1 LIGIKFILSNWSY
14 TIINDLKKGVN
25 KMTPTTLQ
33 LEKLTCPSCMQKIT
47 TTVDNMDGVNRTK
60 ILFDA
65 SKARV
70 YFDEAIVSTKE
81 IIDKIEEIGYSAEEI
96 K

>member
-1 LIGIKFILSNWSY
+1 
-14 TIINDLKKGVN
+14 
-25 KMTPTTLQ
+25 MTNITLQ

-47 TTVDNMDGVNRTK
+47 NTVNDLVGVDQTK

-70 YFDEAIVSTKE
+70 IYDETEISTEE
-81 IIDKIEEIGYSAEEI
+81 IIQKIEDIGYTAEKI

>member
-1 LIGIKFILSNWSY
+1 M
-14 TIINDLKKGVN
+14 N
-25 KMTPTTLQ
+25 KITLQ

-47 TTVDNMDGVNRTK
+47 QHINELAGVEKTK
-60 ILFDA
+60 ILFNV

-70 YFDEAIVSTKE
+70 IFDQTILSEDTIINE
-81 IIDKIEEIGYSAEEI
+81 IKNIGYAAKKI

>member
-1 LIGIKFILSNWSY
+1 
-14 TIINDLKKGVN
+14 
-25 KMTPTTLQ
+25 MTTTTLQ

-47 TTVDNMDGVNRTK
+47 TTVDEMDGVEQTK

-70 YFDEAIVSTKE
+70 HFDASVLSTKD
-81 IIDKIEEIGYSAEEI
+81 IIHKIQDIGYVAEEI

>member
-1 LIGIKFILSNWSY
+1 M
-14 TIINDLKKGVN
+14 N
-25 KMTPTTLQ
+25 KMTLQ

-47 TTVDNMDGVNRTK
+47 QHINELAGVEKTK
-60 ILFDA
+60 ILFNV

-70 YFDEAIVSTKE
+70 IFDQTILSEDTIINE
-81 IIDKIEEIGYSAEEI
+81 IKNIGYAAKKI

>member
-1 LIGIKFILSNWSY
+1 MSA
-14 TIINDLKKGVN
+14 
-25 KMTPTTLQ
+25 TTLQ

-47 TTVDNMDGVNRTK
+47 TTIDEMNGVERTK

-70 YFDEAIVSTKE
+70 YFDEAIVSPKE
-81 IIDKIEEIGYSAEEI
+81 IMDKIEEIGYAAEEI